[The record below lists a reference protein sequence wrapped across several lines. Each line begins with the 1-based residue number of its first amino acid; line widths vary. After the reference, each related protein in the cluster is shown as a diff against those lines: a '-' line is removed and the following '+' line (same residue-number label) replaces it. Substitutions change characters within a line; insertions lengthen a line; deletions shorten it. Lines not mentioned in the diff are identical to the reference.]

1 VFQPR
6 RPEPGDTAAA
16 KIGGDVIWVS
26 DVKREAAAQG
36 LIGEGDPL
44 DPASEPFRRTLD
56 RVIDQRLLA
65 HEAQRLGL
73 DKDPVVRRRLEAAR
87 EKLLGD
93 VLVDSVVDKAVND
106 SAVRALYQEQQ
117 RMARAAD
124 EIHARQIVSANETDA
139 EAVKKLLASGA
150 SFEGLAMQRS
160 IDGATRFNGGDL
172 GYFTL
177 DSMPEAY
184 GAALKTAK
192 LGELLGPIKTD
203 AGWVLLKV
211 EDRRPEK
218 PITLDAARP
227 QIVRF
232 LTYDEIRNLLD
243 KLRSGTRI
251 DILPPPGKAGGGPAG
266 GDKSAKGAKSS

>member
-6 RPEPGDTAAA
+6 RPEPGDVAAA
-16 KIGGDVIWVS
+16 RIGGDVVWVS
-26 DVKREAAAQG
+26 DVRREAAAQG
-36 LIGEGDPL
+36 LIAEGEAL

-56 RVIDQRLLA
+56 QVIDQRLLA

-117 RMARAAD
+117 RVARAGV
-124 EIHARQIVSANETDA
+124 EIRARQIVSASETDA
-139 EAVKKLLASGA
+139 EAAKKLLASGA
-150 SFEGLAMQRS
+150 SFEALAMQRS
-160 IDGATRFNGGDL
+160 IDAATRFNGGDL
-172 GYFTL
+172 GYFTP
-177 DSMPEAY
+177 DAMPEAY
-184 GAALKTAK
+184 GAALKGAK
-192 LGELLGPIKTD
+192 VGDLLGPIKTD
-203 AGWVLLKV
+203 AGYVLLKV

-232 LTYDEIRNLLD
+232 LTYDEIRNLLA
-243 KLRSGTRI
+243 KLRSASRI
-251 DILPPPGKAGGGPAG
+251 EVLTPAPRTPAPRTGDAKSKTGGGM
-266 GDKSAKGAKSS
+266 K

>member
-1 VFQPR
+1 MFQPR
-6 RPEPGDTAAA
+6 RPEPGDVAAA
-16 KIGGDVIWVS
+16 RIGGDVVWVS
-26 DVKREAAAQG
+26 DVRREAAAQG
-36 LIGEGDPL
+36 LIAEGEAL

-56 RVIDQRLLA
+56 QVIDQRLLA

-117 RMARAAD
+117 RVARAGV
-124 EIHARQIVSANETDA
+124 EIRARQIVAATETDA
-139 EAVKKLLASGA
+139 EAAKKLLASGA
-150 SFEGLAMQRS
+150 SFEALAMQRS
-160 IDGATRFNGGDL
+160 IDAATRFNGGDL
-172 GYFTL
+172 GYFTP
-177 DSMPEAY
+177 DAMPEAY
-184 GAALKTAK
+184 GAALKAAK
-192 LGELLGPIKTD
+192 VGDLLGPIKTD
-203 AGWVLLKV
+203 AGYVLLKV

-232 LTYDEIRNLLD
+232 LTYDEIRNLLA
-243 KLRSGTRI
+243 KLRSASRI
-251 DILPPPGKAGGGPAG
+251 EVLTPAPRTGDAKSQTGGGM
-266 GDKSAKGAKSS
+266 K